1 MSLLVLDAHGVTRL
15 AQRSMRSLAL
25 IESFHEAG
33 LWPPVVPSAVLV
45 ECLTG
50 TGPRD
55 AKELRFL
62 RTCDVREILPMP
74 LARSAAR
81 LRTLAKRGS
90 AVDSLVV
97 ATADPGGTVLT
108 SGPGDLAALAAFAT
122 DVVVERI

>member
-1 MSLLVLDAHGVTRL
+1 VSLLVLDAHGVTRL

-25 IESFHEAG
+25 IEAFTESG
-33 LWPPVVPSAVLV
+33 SWPPVVPSAVLV

-50 TGPRD
+50 SGSRD

-62 RTCDVREILPMP
+62 RTCDVRGSLPIS

-81 LRTLAKRGS
+81 LRALAKRGS
-90 AVDSLVV
+90 VVDALVV

-108 SGPGDLAALAAFAT
+108 SDLGDLTALAAFAT
-122 DVVVERI
+122 DVTVERI

>member
-1 MSLLVLDAHGVTRL
+1 MPLLVLDGHGVTRL

-25 IESFHEAG
+25 IDAFTEAG

-50 TGPRD
+50 SGPRD

-62 RTCDVREILPMP
+62 RTCDVREILPIS
-74 LARSAAR
+74 LARNAAR
-81 LRTLAKRGS
+81 LRAHAKRGS

-97 ATADPGGTVLT
+97 ASADPGGTVLT
-108 SGPGDLAALAAFAT
+108 SDPGDLTALAAFAT
-122 DVVVERI
+122 DVTVERI